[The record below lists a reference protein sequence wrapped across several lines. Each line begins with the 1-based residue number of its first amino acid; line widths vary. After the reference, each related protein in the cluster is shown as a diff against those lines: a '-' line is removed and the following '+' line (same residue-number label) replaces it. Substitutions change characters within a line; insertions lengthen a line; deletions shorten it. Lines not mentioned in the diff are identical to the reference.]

1 MPFGLCN
8 APTTFKHCMMAIFS
22 HFIED
27 IMEVFVEDFSM
38 HGTNFDHC
46 LFNITKVLQRRE
58 NLNLVL
64 NWENCH
70 FMVLEGVV
78 LVHIISDKGIKID
91 KEKV

>member
-1 MPFGLCN
+1 
-8 APTTFKHCMMAIFS
+8 
-22 HFIED
+22 
-27 IMEVFVEDFSM
+27 MEVFVEDFSM